1 MPRHHGIFSE
11 RLVPWPKRQNTRRLR
26 SIPTFLLHISLS
38 QSLWRRWARRTQ
50 LLPRARPTHKER
62 NRRRHDPPIP
72 CTTCL
77 GYHPARECRSCS
89 WVHWGGE
96 CGVII
101 KFSLF
106 IYISL
111 NFIQVYCIV
120 FISFFPI
127 IIISSSSSIINI
139 IIFIIIV
146 IIIIITGN
154 YVAFPGIILG
164 HYGFV

>member
-1 MPRHHGIFSE
+1 MAPSHSSLVSRDAGSMAQEAEYKKAQKYQPFSC
-11 RLVPWPKRQNTRRLR
+11 
-26 SIPTFLLHISLS
+26 TFLYPNRCGDDGRIWPRS
-38 QSLWRRWARRTQ
+38 TQ

-62 NRRRHDPPIP
+62 NRRPHDPPIP

-106 IYISL
+106 IYISF

-120 FISFFPI
+120 FISFFI
-127 IIISSSSSIINI
+127 VFIYLF
-139 IIFIIIV
+139 IF
-146 IIIIITGN
+146 
-154 YVAFPGIILG
+154 
-164 HYGFV
+164 HYYCIYLKNKKIKK